1 MKPERDPPLDLDQ
14 LTGDEW
20 DVAIRLSASDAQLA
34 LATGGQCSMIDAKLG
49 FGNWLIVG
57 HRTLIDGSYI
67 LLLLRYGKLKVTPT
81 DLQ

>member
-1 MKPERDPPLDLDQ
+1 
-14 LTGDEW
+14 
-20 DVAIRLSASDAQLA
+20 
-34 LATGGQCSMIDAKLG
+34 MIDAKLG